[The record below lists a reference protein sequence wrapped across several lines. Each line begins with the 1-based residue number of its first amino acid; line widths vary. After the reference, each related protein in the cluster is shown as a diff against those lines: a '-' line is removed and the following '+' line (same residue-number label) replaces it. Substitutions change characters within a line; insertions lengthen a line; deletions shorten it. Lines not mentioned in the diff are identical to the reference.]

1 MRILVLALLLTGCA
15 GNGFVTS
22 GGAIYDYAQQADGSC
37 TLTAT
42 TLTDV
47 SGNKISVSDNCGLT
61 IESKIVAT
69 SKSKVKELAEAL
81 IRGKE

>member
-1 MRILVLALLLTGCA
+1 MRILVLTLLLTGCA

-22 GGAIYDYAQQADGSC
+22 GGAIYDYTQQADGSC

-47 SGNKISVSDNCGLT
+47 SGNKILVGDNCGLT